1 MYALK
6 ATIDRDHAGGT
17 TLAAVTWTLWLPVV
31 VKVCTIST
39 ARFAIAELGNF
50 RFSACLRPPLGEVR
64 KSPASNGFFPFLIKG
79 SDPGRLIKSGLTPLA
94 ALANSL
100 QVGGCPMNVTER
112 CLSRR
117 GLLTDRPVQ
126 LETPRHYFRT
136 VFTPNEAFYV
146 RWHLEGIP
154 NAVDLKNWKLQ
165 IEGNVNKP
173 LALSLPELMQ
183 KFKPVSLAA
192 ANQCSGNSRS
202 RLQPRVPGGQWGNGA
217 MGNAMWTGV
226 RLRELLDIVGVKSGS
241 LQVQFQGLETGQ
253 GPQGLGSNLFLK
265 SLDLGNPVLDEWVV
279 AYLMNGEPL
288 PMLNGFPVR
297 LVVPGYFATYWTKC
311 LTWIRVLNAP
321 DENFWMKTGYRVPDT
336 PRGNTTPEDVKAG
349 KVKTVPV
356 ERFPVRSFLISPDG
370 SSKIAAGMIVTLR
383 GIAFSGFGRVNQV
396 EVSDNGG
403 RNWMAARLGDDHGA
417 YSFRTWEA
425 SWTAKSPGRYSLA
438 VRATDEKGNTQPDE
452 PIWNPGGYLWNRI
465 ERQQIVVGNAS

>member
-1 MYALK
+1 
-6 ATIDRDHAGGT
+6 
-17 TLAAVTWTLWLPVV
+17 
-31 VKVCTIST
+31 
-39 ARFAIAELGNF
+39 
-50 RFSACLRPPLGEVR
+50 
-64 KSPASNGFFPFLIKG
+64 
-79 SDPGRLIKSGLTPLA
+79 
-94 ALANSL
+94 
-100 QVGGCPMNVTER
+100 MNATER

-117 GLLTDRPVQ
+117 ALLKTLRMAGSGIAFGQWLEPDVMMAQELAPGKAIETFTGPGANPRWNSVGPYVAEPQKVPLILLTDRPVQ

-136 VFTPNEAFYV
+136 TFTPNEAFYV

-165 IEGNVNKP
+165 VEGNVNKP
-173 LALSLPELMQ
+173 TALSLSDLMQ
-183 KFKPVSLAA
+183 KFKPASLAA
-192 ANQCSGNSRS
+192 VNQCSGNSRS

-226 RLRELLDIVGVKSGS
+226 RLRELLDMAGVKSGS
-241 LQVQFQGLETGQ
+241 LQVQFQGLDTGQ
-253 GPQGLGSNLFLK
+253 GPEGLGSNLFLK
-265 SLDLGNPVLDEWVV
+265 SLDLGNPVLDECVV

-311 LTWIRVLNAP
+311 LTWIRVLNAW

-465 ERQQIVVGNAS
+465 ERQPIVVGNAS